1 MKQQTTTWWLACG
14 TLLWAL
20 LGPGHTQDSVPPQAI
35 AVSTGT
41 RVSLEYTMRLDSKDN
56 QEILESNTSTAPFV
70 YVQGSHQVVPGL
82 EKALEGMKVGEQK
95 EIAVPPEEG
104 YGVLDKM
111 ALMEVEKA
119 QIPADAQTVGA
130 TLQGQTAEGQVMH
143 VKVAEVK
150 DTTIVL
156 DLNHPLAGKTL
167 YFAIK
172 VLDVQKS
179 AEQ

>member
-1 MKQQTTTWWLACG
+1 MLGTGNTQGDTPQQ
-14 TLLWAL
+14 AL
-20 LGPGHTQDSVPPQAI
+20 SV
-35 AVSTGT
+35 SSGT
-41 RVSLEYTMRLDSKDN
+41 RVSLEYTLRLDSKDN
-56 QEILESNTSTAPFV
+56 QKILESNTGTTPFV

-82 EKALEGMKVGEQK
+82 EKALEGMKVGEYK
-95 EIAVPPEEG
+95 EIVVPPEEG
-104 YGVLDKM
+104 YGVLDNT

-119 QIPADAQTVGA
+119 QIPPEAQTVGA
-130 TLQGQTAEGQVMH
+130 MLQGQTAEGQVMH

-172 VLDVQKS
+172 VLDIQQS
-179 AEQ
+179 TGQ